1 MGNYDGIMIGAGHNA
16 LVCAAYMARSSL
28 KVGIFESEEEIGGGS
43 STLEYLLPGYRSN
56 MHANFFIG
64 LDDFPIMSDLDL
76 GRYGF
81 RWLTPPVQHAA
92 LFRDGSAIV
101 LHRDPEK
108 SAASIARFSEKDAK
122 TFRELHQ
129 RYAVELGPLMRSF
142 LFHTPLPP
150 AEIAERV
157 QGEKGR
163 DLLAFAPMS
172 ISGAIDAH
180 FEHPRLRTLFKLF
193 AHAITVE
200 DEPGTGMFFPGLFST
215 QTTLG
220 LPCGGALELPR
231 ALEKLVVE
239 QGGEVHRSSRVR
251 EVIREGGRAAGGVL
265 DDGSRHLANKFV
277 ASGLNA
283 PASIRLAGEDAF
295 PGEVNEKI
303 RTWDW
308 GFHSLMTL
316 HIATSERPVYRA
328 EEYDPAVG
336 ESFNIIFGA
345 DTDEEV
351 EQNAQERRA
360 GKIPTRPMGN
370 GSCNSQHDPSYTP
383 DGGHVA
389 FWWPGAPYS
398 IEGKGPEKW
407 DEIQEEMTGR
417 LLDVWREY
425 APNLT
430 GDTLRAA
437 KLFTPLD
444 IERGNSNMVNVAVR
458 MGAYKKDQLG
468 VNRPHPLLSGLRTPL
483 EGFYLCGSSCQ
494 GGGLNGAPG
503 YNAAGVIA
511 DDLNLEKWWTPLP
524 APELSEAVH

>member
-1 MGNYDGIMIGAGHNA
+1 
-16 LVCAAYMARSSL
+16 
-28 KVGIFESEEEIGGGS
+28 
-43 STLEYLLPGYRSN
+43 
-56 MHANFFIG
+56 
-64 LDDFPIMSDLDL
+64 
-76 GRYGF
+76 
-81 RWLTPPVQHAA
+81 
-92 LFRDGSAIV
+92 
-101 LHRDPEK
+101 
-108 SAASIARFSEKDAK
+108 
-122 TFRELHQ
+122 
-129 RYAVELGPLMRSF
+129 MRSF

-316 HIATSERPVYRA
+316 HIATSSARYTGPRNTT
-328 EEYDPAVG
+328 P
-336 ESFNIIFGA
+336 
-345 DTDEEV
+345 
-351 EQNAQERRA
+351 
-360 GKIPTRPMGN
+360 
-370 GSCNSQHDPSYTP
+370 PS
-383 DGGHVA
+383 A
-389 FWWPGAPYS
+389 
-398 IEGKGPEKW
+398 
-407 DEIQEEMTGR
+407 
-417 LLDVWREY
+417 
-425 APNLT
+425 
-430 GDTLRAA
+430 
-437 KLFTPLD
+437 
-444 IERGNSNMVNVAVR
+444 
-458 MGAYKKDQLG
+458 
-468 VNRPHPLLSGLRTPL
+468 
-483 EGFYLCGSSCQ
+483 
-494 GGGLNGAPG
+494 
-503 YNAAGVIA
+503 
-511 DDLNLEKWWTPLP
+511 
-524 APELSEAVH
+524 